1 MRPEPEDQR
10 LLWHMMEYGTH
21 ALYSITGLD
30 ADAYTE
36 AVQPRLAAERSLDIL
51 GRAASRVSATF
62 QSANPEIPWRRIAEM
77 ARMLDYPDGEPDD
90 EQVWA
95 FLRQELPGMM
105 EHIDALLSRPDAV
118 EA

>member
-30 ADAYTE
+30 SDAYAD

-51 GRAASRVSATF
+51 SRAAARVSTPF
-62 QSANPEIPWRRIAEM
+62 QAAYPEIPWQRIAEM
-77 ARMLDYPDGEPDD
+77 ARTLDYPDGEPDD

-95 FLRQELPGMM
+95 FLRKELPGMM
-105 EHIDALLSRPDAV
+105 ERIDLLLSGPGTAQG
-118 EA
+118 